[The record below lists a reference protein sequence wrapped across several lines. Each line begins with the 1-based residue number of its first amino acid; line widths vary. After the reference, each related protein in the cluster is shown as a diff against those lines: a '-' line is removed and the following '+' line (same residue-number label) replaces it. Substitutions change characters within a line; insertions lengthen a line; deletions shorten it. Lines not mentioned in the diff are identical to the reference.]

1 MMFSMAM
8 GMGIL
13 LIAFGFGAGWLIPKA
28 GAWMERVTQLF
39 GFMLL
44 GVVIYLIG
52 NTGLFPTIMLWAVL
66 LAVLGCFA
74 LVLADEF
81 SENALWRSFLRG
93 FAVVLI
99 VWGAASTVG
108 ALTGAR
114 DVLSPL
120 DAVIS
125 PPAQGTVTNAEELF
139 SSVKNNEELDQQLA
153 SARQAGRPVMI
164 DFYADWCVD
173 CIRILRTT
181 FLDSRV
187 QSALEDWLLV
197 KVDVT
202 DPGSTAEEI
211 KARYGVF
218 GPPAT
223 LYVDAA
229 GNEMSS
235 MRRYGYMKPDE
246 LLDHIAPL
254 LGTPGGSRA
263 GS

>member
-1 MMFSMAM
+1 
-8 GMGIL
+8 MGIL

-44 GVVIYLIG
+44 GVAIYLLG
-52 NTGLFPTIMLWAVL
+52 NTGLFPTIILWAVW

-81 SENALWRSFLRG
+81 STNALWRSFLRG
-93 FAVVLI
+93 FGVVLI
-99 VWGAASTVG
+99 VWGGAATIG
-108 ALTGAR
+108 ALTDAD
-114 DVLSPL
+114 DVLRPL
-120 DAVIS
+120 NAVIS
-125 PPAQGTVTNAEELF
+125 PPAQGSVTNAEELF
-139 SSVKNNEELDQQLA
+139 SSVKNNAELDQQLA
-153 SARQAGRPVMI
+153 SARQAGRPVMV

-173 CIRILRTT
+173 CIRMLKTT
-181 FLDSRV
+181 FLDSKV
-187 QSALEDWLLV
+187 QSTLEDWV
-197 KVDVT
+197 MIKVDVT

-211 KARYGVF
+211 KTRYSIF

-229 GNEMSS
+229 GNEISS
-235 MRRYGYMKPDE
+235 MRRYGYMKPNE

-254 LGTPGGSRA
+254 LGASGGS
-263 GS
+263 